1 MAFIIVPSAFTHSY
15 VTVRL
20 QAQQEPLQGT
30 ELSYFRQHSTVLAG
44 GLANSVLS
52 LSEAFTGN
60 YLFSY
65 IGLKMASA
73 LKEPEEDSPKPKD
86 PVTAGVV
93 HFGSAVVSKTVA
105 SVVTHPLSV
114 IRTWQICQEVPV
126 TGLSM
131 LDVSSLFQTFGEIT
145 QSKSIVDGLGAHIL
159 HSITETLAVNALEAF
174 CRRTVWPFIQKVLPV
189 KRSALEGRDL
199 AFFYNVIWRNC
210 ARAVV
215 NQLIRYA
222 AQLIT
227 FPLSTIQYRLEAQ
240 GCHQCPYHITA

>member
-86 PVTAGVV
+86 PVTAG
-93 HFGSAVVSKTVA
+93 
-105 SVVTHPLSV
+105 
-114 IRTWQICQEVPV
+114 
-126 TGLSM
+126 
-131 LDVSSLFQTFGEIT
+131 
-145 QSKSIVDGLGAHIL
+145 
-159 HSITETLAVNALEAF
+159 TL
-174 CRRTVWPFIQKVLPV
+174 
-189 KRSALEGRDL
+189 
-199 AFFYNVIWRNC
+199 
-210 ARAVV
+210 VV
-215 NQLIRYA
+215 NFLLLFIPA
-222 AQLIT
+222 
-227 FPLSTIQYRLEAQ
+227 
-240 GCHQCPYHITA
+240 